1 MNKKRYV
8 IAFLITI
15 GFFIIGIFIG
25 FQLSNTR
32 ISYLQESATQQRLDF
47 DSLQVQYLYAGKL
60 TEQGNCNAIEAT
72 LNTNILN
79 LIKTQERLEQYEKES
94 TTQLNAFRTLKRE
107 YTLAELRYWLL
118 VRDTQDICHR
128 DAITVVYFYT
138 DDKNCPECRTEG
150 FILTYLKKLFE
161 DRLLVFSLDAELTE
175 EPLVSL
181 LIQSYNVTT
190 YPSIIV
196 NDELLEGFQNK
207 DQVLQAVCG
216 AFETTHGECP
226 QMF

>member
-94 TTQLNAFRTLKRE
+94 TTQLIAFRTLKRE

-150 FILTYLKKLFE
+150 FILTYLKKLFK

-175 EPLVSL
+175 EPLVNL

-226 QMF
+226 QTS